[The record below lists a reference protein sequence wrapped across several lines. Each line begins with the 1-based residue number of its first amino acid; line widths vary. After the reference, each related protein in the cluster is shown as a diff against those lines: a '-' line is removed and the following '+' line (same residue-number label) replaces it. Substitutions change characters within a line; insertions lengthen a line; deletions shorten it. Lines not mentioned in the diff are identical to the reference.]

1 MHIVHRDLK
10 PDNILI
16 SPNGHLAV
24 GDFGF
29 AKSFSGKRW
38 ANARMTEPLGTA
50 GYIAPEMLDH
60 HLPTVGYSHSIDVWG
75 YGIILLEMLIGK
87 VVYFHLFG
95 PDSFADLILDHIA
108 LYRRGL
114 RTSAGIHELSC
125 SGRNSRRH

>member
-1 MHIVHRDLK
+1 MQSLHSMHIVHRDLK

-60 HLPTVGYSHSIDVWG
+60 HLSTVGYSHSIDVWG

-87 VVYFHLFG
+87 VTYFHLFG
-95 PDSFADLILDHIA
+95 PDSLADFIFDHIA
-108 LYRRGL
+108 L
-114 RTSAGIHELSC
+114 H
-125 SGRNSRRH
+125 